1 MFWHKNTSTYTLY
14 NNMEVVILVQMIHC
28 MYCGKQRGQKRL
40 CHGTAHYAKR
50 DLWWCSTTQGFNF
63 AFATLSHNGHDL
75 ISEGTFLI
83 S

>member
-1 MFWHKNTSTYTLY
+1 MAEKYQYIYKQKYRNANLGINDS
-14 NNMEVVILVQMIHC
+14 Q
-28 MYCGKQRGQKRL
+28 YCGKQRGQKRL

-63 AFATLSHNGHDL
+63 AFATLSHNGHK
-75 ISEGTFLI
+75 IIFGGVFLI